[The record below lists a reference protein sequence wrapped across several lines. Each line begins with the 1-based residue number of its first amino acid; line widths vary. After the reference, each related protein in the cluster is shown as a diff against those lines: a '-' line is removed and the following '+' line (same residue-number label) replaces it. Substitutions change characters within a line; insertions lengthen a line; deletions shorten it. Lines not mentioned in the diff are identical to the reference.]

1 MGYTPN
7 TLAPVCTGRIV
18 HSISKQ
24 RKESRTVNTTAANY
38 LVTVIS
44 NGNVKHTEYTATAK
58 CAAHVILDRRGA
70 VDSEEQDAAMHAA
83 WVVDNTD
90 MPGVCV
96 LDDTT
101 YIITRISNL
110 VDRMKADDSPIVTIT
125 RVR

>member
-1 MGYTPN
+1 
-7 TLAPVCTGRIV
+7 
-18 HSISKQ
+18 
-24 RKESRTVNTTAANY
+24 
-38 LVTVIS
+38 
-44 NGNVKHTEYTATAK
+44 
-58 CAAHVILDRRGA
+58 
-70 VDSEEQDAAMHAA
+70 
-83 WVVDNTD
+83 